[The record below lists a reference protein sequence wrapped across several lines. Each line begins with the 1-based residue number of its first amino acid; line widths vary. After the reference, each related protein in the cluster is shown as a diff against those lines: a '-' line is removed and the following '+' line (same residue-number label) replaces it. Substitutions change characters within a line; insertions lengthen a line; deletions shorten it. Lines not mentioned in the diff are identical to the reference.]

1 VVLAALGQREQP
13 GEPTAAEKAQARRQA
28 IGVGVRSISV
38 GIAATAIV
46 WWLLR
51 ILSH

>member
-13 GEPTAAEKAQARRQA
+13 GEPTEEEKRQARKQA
-28 IGVGVRSISV
+28 TGVWIRSILVGVV
-38 GIAATAIV
+38 ATAIV

-51 ILSH
+51 RA